1 MPVLWLYSREGVF
14 DSEDAHRKS
23 RLPLTVC
30 WSDAKAGD
38 FLNRQEQ
45 NCSEQQL
52 GKRNFFREPSTY
64 SQHLK
69 HSEKEV
75 RPWKTLH
82 IAPVLQWAGP
92 MWGYTATPALRWCL
106 VGSSHIC
113 HEQTCSQ
120 VYTAWLLSRGQG
132 CHWPLTRKITLN
144 GFTSF

>member
-1 MPVLWLYSREGVF
+1 MPVLWLYTREGVF

-38 FLNRQEQ
+38 FLKRHEQ
-45 NCSEQQL
+45 NCSEKQL

-69 HSEKEV
+69 HSEKKV

-82 IAPVLQWAGP
+82 HCSCATAGQAPCEDTRLPPLCAGVWWAR
-92 MWGYTATPALRWCL
+92 ATFAMNRLDHHKEFIL
-106 VGSSHIC
+106 H
-113 HEQTCSQ
+113 
-120 VYTAWLLSRGQG
+120 
-132 CHWPLTRKITLN
+132 
-144 GFTSF
+144 GFFLEVRDATGH

>member
-1 MPVLWLYSREGVF
+1 MPVLWLYTREGVF

-38 FLNRQEQ
+38 FLKRHEQ
-45 NCSEQQL
+45 NCSEKQL

-69 HSEKEV
+69 HSEKKV

-82 IAPVLQWAGP
+82 HCSCATAGQ
-92 MWGYTATPALRWCL
+92 AAPALRWCL
-106 VGSSHIC
+106 VGSSHVC
-113 HEQTCSQ
+113 HEQTCSPQ
-120 VYTAWLLSRGQG
+120 GVYTAWLLSGGQG